1 MLLQIPMEDLSVQLP
16 AKLSRYAAV
25 ATLFMKHRAAMDD
38 TRGDDADQL
47 AKDLEQLG
55 PTFIKLGQLLSGRT
69 DLLPP
74 PYVEALSRLQDDV
87 KPFSFAEVQRIVE
100 AELGTKISK
109 AFGMFEAEPMAAA
122 SLGQV
127 HPAALRDGRMVA
139 VKVQR
144 PDAEKQVTEDLA
156 AMAEIAA
163 FLDKH
168 TEAGARYC
176 FTDIIAEFRKSLLEE
191 LDYLQEA
198 ENLRTLG
205 ANLARFKDIIVPQPV
220 NDYTTSRVLT
230 MDYVLGTKVTAIS
243 PLTRMD
249 FDAERLGREL
259 VHAYLHQIVVDGFF
273 HADPHPGNVF
283 VTDDRK
289 VALVDLGMVGRL
301 AERVQEQLLALL
313 MAASEGRGDEAAD
326 VLIELGERREGFDEA
341 ALRKDVVEVV
351 TKFRN
356 ASLADLQIGRML
368 LDVNQRASAHGLKA
382 PSDLTL
388 LGKTLLNLD
397 GVARALSPN
406 LDVNAAIR
414 EQSVTLMRQRMLR
427 SVSPGRVLATMLDAK
442 HFAEKLPG
450 RVNRVLDALAG
461 NELKLKMELIDEG
474 AIIDGLQKVANRIA
488 LGLVMAALIVA
499 AALIMQVPTT
509 FRLLGYPGLAMIL
522 FIIAAGAGA
531 MLAVQIINH
540 DRSSRPKRPQGT

>member
-1 MLLQIPMEDLSVQLP
+1 LAEDLSVQLP

-25 ATLFMKHRAAMDD
+25 VTLFMKHRNAVDD
-38 TRGDDADQL
+38 TRGEDAEQL
-47 AKDLEQLG
+47 AKDLEALG
-55 PTFIKLGQLLSGRT
+55 PTFIKLGQLLSGRS

-74 PYVEALSRLQDDV
+74 AYVEALSRLQDDV
-87 KPFSFAEVQRIVE
+87 KPFSFADVERIVE
-100 AELGTKISK
+100 AELGVKISK

-144 PDAEKQVTEDLA
+144 PGAETQVTEDLA
-156 AMAEIAA
+156 ALAEIAA
-163 FLDKH
+163 FLDKR

-176 FTDIIAEFRKSLLEE
+176 FTDIIAEFRKSILEE

-198 ENLRTLG
+198 ESLRTLG
-205 ANLARFKDIIVPQPV
+205 ANLARFKNIIVPQPV
-220 NDYTTSRVLT
+220 DDYTTSRVLT

-249 FDAERLGREL
+249 IDAERLGREL
-259 VHAYLHQIVVDGFF
+259 VQAYLHQIVVDGFF

-283 VTDDRK
+283 VTDDKK

-301 AERVQEQLLALL
+301 SDRIQEQLLELL

-326 VLIELGERREGFDEA
+326 VLIELGERQDGFDEA
-341 ALRKDVVEVV
+341 ALRREVVEVV
-351 TKFRN
+351 TKFHN
-356 ASLADLQIGRML
+356 ASLADLQVGRLL
-368 LDVNQRASAHGLKA
+368 LDVNQRASARGLKA
-382 PSDLTL
+382 PSELTL

-397 GVARALSPN
+397 GVARSLSPN

-427 SVSPGRVLATMLDAK
+427 SVSPGRVLSTMLDAK
-442 HFAEKLPG
+442 QFAEKLPG

-461 NELKLKMELIDEG
+461 NELTLKMELIDEG
-474 AIIDGLQKVANRIA
+474 AIIEGLQKVANRIA
-488 LGLVMAALIVA
+488 LGLIMAALIVA

-522 FIIAAGAGA
+522 FTLAAGAGA
-531 MLAVQIINH
+531 MLAVQIISH
-540 DRSSRPKRPQGT
+540 DRTSRPKRPQGA